1 MIMKAFK
8 KKPAGSLLTRDES
21 LEFTPVKNLQIKEV
35 RLKTGDVQIEY
46 PLAMRPWIAALARRL
61 GAPQDR
67 VRTRKLQ
74 LDALGTAVWD
84 LMDGERSVRQII
96 KAFAATHQL
105 QTKEA
110 EVSVTRFI
118 RELGKRGLIG
128 LN

>member
-1 MIMKAFK
+1 MIMKVFK
-8 KKPAGSLLTRDES
+8 TKSAGSLLTRKES
-21 LEFTPVKNLQIKEV
+21 LEFKPVKNLQIKEV

-61 GAPQDR
+61 GSPQDR
-67 VRTRKLQ
+67 IRTRKLQ
-74 LDALGTAVWD
+74 LDTLGTAVWD

-96 KAFAATHQL
+96 KAFALTHQL
-105 QTKEA
+105 QAKEA

-128 LN
+128 LS

>member
-1 MIMKAFK
+1 MKAFK
-8 KKPAGSLLTRDES
+8 KKPVGSLLTRKES

-96 KAFAATHQL
+96 KAFASTHQL